1 MEDPKAIAIIDMKQ
15 KEIAKAM
22 NFMTL
27 YQDVANQMM
36 PREDQ
41 ITSKRTGGEDKSVY
55 LYDPTAMLDL
65 GDMVSGLA
73 ATFFPTGQQA
83 FGITLKVRALSNLD
97 HVRRWLALASQIA
110 YTEMMASNFM
120 LQLTEILGSLVGFGT
135 GNIFTDFVIQ
145 TGRALE
151 LNYKAWDVSHYVFKQ
166 NAKGIV
172 DTMILFHPLTAR
184 QAVEEFG
191 QEAGPEAVKHAG
203 SAKDESKL
211 TKFIHLVRPRL
222 AGTHQ
227 FMTSNRMP
235 FESIWVNESEKLV
248 VNESGYRQF
257 PYCVPRWEKSPS
269 EKWGR
274 GQGTKVLATSKMLQ
288 QMDVDMID
296 YCNKFV
302 NPPREVVYGFE
313 GDYDVRPNG
322 INIVQE
328 IPASRV
334 SEFGGQG
341 GYPILDNFIKA
352 KQEIIHRAFFTDVF
366 APLSNLAGDRRTTTE
381 IIQRVKQAAKKLAG
395 PVYRLQTEL
404 FRPLI
409 TRTVLLLIENGRIP
423 QPPREL
429 QGQAFDIEFVGELA
443 LAMQDQQARAF
454 QQFAGLVGE
463 LLPVFPDAGDYIS
476 IARAL
481 PDIAFTYGMKAEH
494 LATPDEITAKQQK
507 RAQDV
512 QQQKA
517 MMAAQVSSD
526 AYGKTTQKPEEGSP
540 AESVMAGMGG

>member
-1 MEDPKAIAIIDMKQ
+1 MEDSKAVAIIDMKQ

-27 YQDVANQMM
+27 YQDVANQML

-55 LYDPTAMLDL
+55 IYDPTAMLDL
-65 GDMVSGLA
+65 GDMVSGLS

-83 FGITLKVRALSNLD
+83 FGITLKNRELANLD
-97 HVRRWLALASQIA
+97 HVRRWLALAAQIA

-135 GNIFTDFVIQ
+135 GNIFSDFVIQ
-145 TGRALE
+145 SGRPLE

-166 NAKGIV
+166 NAKGVV

-191 QEAGPEAVKHAG
+191 DQAGPNVTNNAG
-203 SAKDESKL
+203 DSKNESKL

-222 AGTHQ
+222 SGTRQ
-227 FMTSNRMP
+227 FVTTNRMP
-235 FESIWVNESEKLV
+235 FESVWVNEDEKIV
-248 VNESGYRQF
+248 VKEGGYRQF

-302 NPPREVVYGFE
+302 NPPREVVDGFE

-334 SEFGGQG
+334 SEFGGTGQ
-341 GYPILDNFIKA
+341 YPVLDNFIKA

-409 TRTVLLLIENGRIP
+409 TRTVLLLVENGRIP

-463 LLPVFPDAGDYIS
+463 LLPVFPNAGDLIS
-476 IARAL
+476 IDRAL
-481 PDIAFTYGMKAEH
+481 PDIALTFGMKVEH
-494 LATPDEITAKQQK
+494 LATPDEIAAKRQQ
-507 RAQDV
+507 RAQEI
-512 QQQKA
+512 QQQKT
-517 MMAAQVSSD
+517 MMAAQVAGT
-526 AYGKTTQKPEEGSP
+526 AYKDTSAKAEDGSP
-540 AESVMAGMGG
+540 AEAVMAGMGG